1 MIKTCKIISIRLSG
15 EKEMNVGARIKEL
28 RERAGF
34 TQNGL
39 AEWAGVSQTHLRRV
53 ELGQQDI
60 TVGQLSLICD
70 GLGVTLA
77 EFFNVTGER
86 EGFSE
91 CIAKLTPKQRQLLME
106 FLKSI

>member
-1 MIKTCKIISIRLSG
+1 
-15 EKEMNVGARIKEL
+15 MNVGQRIKEL

-34 TQNGL
+34 TQNRL

-60 TVGQLSLICD
+60 TVGQLQLVCD

-77 EFFNVTGER
+77 EFFNTGENT
-86 EGFSE
+86 EHLSDV
-91 CIAKLTPKQRQLLME
+91 IAKFTPKQKQLLIE
-106 FLKSI
+106 FLKNI

>member
-1 MIKTCKIISIRLSG
+1 
-15 EKEMNVGARIKEL
+15 MNVGERIKEL
-28 RERAGF
+28 RERSGF
-34 TQNGL
+34 TQNRL

-60 TVGQLSLICD
+60 TVGQLRLVCD

-77 EFFNVTGER
+77 EFFNA
-86 EGFSE
+86 SE
-91 CIAKLTPKQRQLLME
+91 DKGTLTDVIAKLTPKQKQLLTE

>member
-1 MIKTCKIISIRLSG
+1 V
-15 EKEMNVGARIKEL
+15 NVGDRIKEL
-28 RERAGF
+28 RERSGF
-34 TQNGL
+34 TQNKL

-60 TVGQLSLICD
+60 TIGQLRMVCD

-77 EFFNVTGER
+77 EFFDVKEKEESLTEV
-86 EGFSE
+86 
-91 CIAKLTPKQRQLLME
+91 IAKLTPKQKQLLID

>member
-1 MIKTCKIISIRLSG
+1 
-15 EKEMNVGARIKEL
+15 MNVGDRIKEL
-28 RERAGF
+28 RERSGF
-34 TQNGL
+34 TQNKL

-60 TVGQLSLICD
+60 TIGQLRMVCD

-77 EFFNVTGER
+77 EFFNVNEQEESLTDV
-86 EGFSE
+86 
-91 CIAKLTPKQRQLLME
+91 IAKLTPKQKQLLID

>member
-1 MIKTCKIISIRLSG
+1 MD
-15 EKEMNVGARIKEL
+15 VGRRIKEL

-34 TQNGL
+34 TQNRL

-60 TVGQLSLICD
+60 TIGQLRLVCD
-70 GLGVTLA
+70 GLGVTLS
-77 EFFNVTGER
+77 EFFNVGE
-86 EGFSE
+86 EKENLSE
-91 CIAKLTPKQRQLLME
+91 VIAKLTPKQKQLLIE

>member
-1 MIKTCKIISIRLSG
+1 M
-15 EKEMNVGARIKEL
+15 EVGARIKEL

-34 TQNGL
+34 TQNKL

-60 TVGQLSLICD
+60 TIGQLRLVCD
-70 GLGVTLA
+70 GLGVSLS
-77 EFFNVTGER
+77 EFFNVS
-86 EGFSE
+86 EGQENLSDV
-91 CIAKLTPKQRQLLME
+91 ISKLTPKQTKLLME

>member
-1 MIKTCKIISIRLSG
+1 
-15 EKEMNVGARIKEL
+15 MNVGKRIKEL
-28 RERAGF
+28 RERSGF
-34 TQNGL
+34 TQNHL

-60 TVGQLSLICD
+60 TVGQLQLVCD

-77 EFFNVTGER
+77 EFFDVDEKTESLS
-86 EGFSE
+86 FVIS
-91 CIAKLTPKQRQLLME
+91 KLTPKQKQLLLE

>member
-1 MIKTCKIISIRLSG
+1 MEVG
-15 EKEMNVGARIKEL
+15 ERIKEL
-28 RERAGF
+28 RVKAGF

-60 TVGQLSLICD
+60 TVGQLRLVCD
-70 GLGVTLA
+70 GLGVTLS
-77 EFFNVTGER
+77 EFFYDGR
-86 EGFSE
+86 EQETLSDVISGLS
-91 CIAKLTPKQRQLLME
+91 PKQKQLLIE

>member
-1 MIKTCKIISIRLSG
+1 MDTG
-15 EKEMNVGARIKEL
+15 NRIKEL

-34 TQNGL
+34 TQNKL

-60 TVGQLSLICD
+60 TIGQLQLVCD
-70 GLGVTLA
+70 GLGITLA
-77 EFFNVTGER
+77 EFFNVGE
-86 EGFSE
+86 ETE
-91 CIAKLTPKQRQLLME
+91 TLTDVIAKLTPKQKQLLTE

>member
-1 MIKTCKIISIRLSG
+1 
-15 EKEMNVGARIKEL
+15 MNVGDRIKEL
-28 RERAGF
+28 RERSGF
-34 TQNGL
+34 TQNKL

-60 TVGQLSLICD
+60 TIGQLRLVCD

-77 EFFNVTGER
+77 EFFNVNENEENLTDV
-86 EGFSE
+86 
-91 CIAKLTPKQRQLLME
+91 IAKLTPKQKQLLMD

>member
-1 MIKTCKIISIRLSG
+1 MD
-15 EKEMNVGARIKEL
+15 VGNRIKEL

-34 TQNGL
+34 TQNKL

-60 TVGQLSLICD
+60 TVGQLQLVCD

-77 EFFNVTGER
+77 EFFNIDKQTESITDV
-86 EGFSE
+86 
-91 CIAKLTPKQRQLLME
+91 IAKLTPKQKQLLME